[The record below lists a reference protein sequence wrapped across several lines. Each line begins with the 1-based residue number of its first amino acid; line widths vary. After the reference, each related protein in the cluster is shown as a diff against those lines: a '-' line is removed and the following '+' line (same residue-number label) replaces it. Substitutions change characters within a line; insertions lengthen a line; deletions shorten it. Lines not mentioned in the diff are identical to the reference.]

1 MPAQQAAPIARNRPE
16 MTTVSVQPALADR
29 LHQRLFDAL
38 YANSLIYNACWEDP
52 AVDRRALAIGPDD
65 RLLVITSAGCNVLD
79 YALCAPAAIHAV
91 DANPRQSALLELKLA
106 GIRRLAYADF
116 WALFGEGEHRGAR
129 ELYHDALRSELS
141 PFAARYWDARID
153 WFAPRRS
160 DQGFYWR
167 GLSGSVARGFRV
179 WLMTRPKLRHAVEA
193 LLEAHD
199 LDSQRAHYDAAVAPL
214 LWNRTVRWA
223 VSRPLTMSLLGVP
236 HPQRVEVER
245 QHPDGIAGFVQSAID
260 YVFRELPVADNY
272 FWALY
277 LRGRYTPACCPEYL
291 KRDNFYRLKDG
302 LAARV
307 AVHTAT
313 VTDFLQ
319 AGDEPLS
326 RFVLLDHMDWM
337 SVYHP
342 QALAAEWA
350 AIFARATP
358 DARLIFRSAHAQP
371 DYLDAIDVPGQ
382 GPLSARLRFERELAE
397 RLHVHDRVHTYA
409 GFHIATLAA

>member
-1 MPAQQAAPIARNRPE
+1 M
-16 MTTVSVQPALADR
+16 SVQPALADR
-29 LHQRLFDAL
+29 LHQGVFDAL
-38 YANSLIYNACWEDP
+38 YANSLVYNACWEDP
-52 AVDRRALAIGPDD
+52 AVDRLALAIGPQD

-91 DANPRQSALLELKLA
+91 DANPRQTALLELKLA
-106 GIRRLAYADF
+106 GIRRLHYADF
-116 WALFGEGEHRGAR
+116 WALFGEGHHRCAP
-129 ELYHDALRSELS
+129 ELYRDALRAELS
-141 PFAARYWDARID
+141 PFAARYWDKRIE
-153 WFAPRRS
+153 WFAARKPG
-160 DQGFYWR
+160 QGFYYR
-167 GLSGSVARGFRV
+167 GLSGWVARGFRA
-179 WLMTRPKLRHAVEA
+179 WLTARPRLRHAIEH
-193 LLEAHD
+193 LLDAHD
-199 LDSQRAHYDAAVAPL
+199 LDAQRARYDAEVAPL
-214 LWNRTVRWA
+214 LWNRAVKWA

-245 QHPDGIAGFVQSAID
+245 QHADGIAGFVREAID

-307 AVHTAT
+307 VPHTDT
-313 VTDFLQ
+313 VTGFLR
-319 AGDEPLS
+319 ATPERIS

-342 QALAAEWA
+342 RALADEWA
-350 AIFARATP
+350 AIFERATP

-371 DYLDAIDVPGQ
+371 DYLDAIEVPGA
-382 GPLSARLRFERELAE
+382 GPLGARLRFERELAA

-409 GFHIATLAA
+409 GFHIATLDA